1 MPGDVTFDPEE
12 QITWDEIAPSLQ
24 ERFKRLGEMIDIN
37 MDDFNNKINNYRLT
51 ISYDPPMHPEEDRD
65 IWWDLNYDVLRAYT
79 PKDVTAQNKEYLWQY
94 TRAAWYGGASSDV
107 KPEVI
112 PSPTKQW
119 SRVKSLTWIS
129 NVAVNNTYTTDEE
142 NPRSQQ
148 YTANKEGYYRLRDNC
163 MVYAYN
169 AQTSYTH
176 DGGQITV
183 VVYKQA
189 KTGDN
194 TYGEQEE
201 VYRATYD
208 SKGTNQ
214 ALDEVTKLYPEKLIQ
229 LAQGDRLQMTVTSNR
244 NPSSTDEVE
253 IYQIACIYVYRMNF
267 GDPNTPL
274 SGGSQNNP

>member
-1 MPGDVTFDPEE
+1 MPGDITYDPEE

-24 ERFKRLGEMIDIN
+24 DRFKQLAESIDIN
-37 MDDFNNKINNYRLT
+37 MDNFNNKINNYRLT
-51 ISYDPPMHPEEDRD
+51 ISYDPPLNAEQDRD

-79 PKDVTAQNKEYLWQY
+79 PTDVTAQDKTYKWQY

-112 PSPTKQW
+112 PSPTVQW

-129 NVAVNNTYTTDEE
+129 NVASNGQYTTTDE
-142 NPRSQQ
+142 NPRTMQ

-176 DGGQITV
+176 DGGQLTV

-189 KTGDN
+189 KDGDS
-194 TYGEQEE
+194 YGDQEE
-201 VYRATYD
+201 IYRVTYD
-208 SKGTNQ
+208 SKGINQ
-214 ALDEVTKLYPEKLIQ
+214 AYDEVTKLYPETLIQ
-229 LAQGDRLQMTVTSNR
+229 LKQGDRIQMVATSNR

-253 IYQIACIYVYRMNF
+253 IYQIACIYVFRMNF

>member
-1 MPGDVTFDPEE
+1 MPGDITYDPEE

-24 ERFKRLGEMIDIN
+24 DRFKRLAESIDIN

-51 ISYDPPMHPEEDRD
+51 ISYDPPLNAEQDRD

-79 PKDVTAQNKEYLWQY
+79 PTDVTAQDKTYKWQY

-112 PSPTKQW
+112 PSPTVQW

-129 NVAVNNTYTTDEE
+129 NVASNGQYTTTGE
-142 NPRSQQ
+142 NPRTMQ

-169 AQTSYTH
+169 AQTTYTH
-176 DGGQITV
+176 DGGQLTV

-189 KTGDN
+189 KNGDS
-194 TYGEQEE
+194 YEDQEE
-201 VYRATYD
+201 IYRVTYD
-208 SKGTNQ
+208 SKGISQ
-214 ALDEVTKLYPEKLIQ
+214 AYNEVTKLYPEKLIQ
-229 LAQGDRLQMTVTSNR
+229 LKQGDRIQMVATSNR

-253 IYQIACIYVYRMNF
+253 IYQIACIYIFRMNF

>member
-1 MPGDVTFDPEE
+1 MPGDITYDPEE

-24 ERFKRLGEMIDIN
+24 DRFKRLAESIDIN
-37 MDDFNNKINNYRLT
+37 MDNFNNKINNYRLT
-51 ISYDPPMHPEEDRD
+51 ISYDPPLNAEQDRD

-79 PKDVTAQNKEYLWQY
+79 PTDITAQDKTYKWQY

-112 PSPTKQW
+112 PSPTVQW

-129 NVAVNNTYTTDEE
+129 NVASNGQYTTTDE
-142 NPRSQQ
+142 NPRTMQ

-176 DGGQITV
+176 DGGQLTV

-189 KTGDN
+189 KDGDS
-194 TYGEQEE
+194 YGDQEE
-201 VYRATYD
+201 IYRVTYD
-208 SKGTNQ
+208 SKGINQ
-214 ALDEVTKLYPEKLIQ
+214 AFNEVTKLYPETLIQ
-229 LAQGDRLQMTVTSNR
+229 LKQGDRIQMVATSNR

-253 IYQIACIYVYRMNF
+253 IYQIACIYVFRMNF

>member
-1 MPGDVTFDPEE
+1 MPGDITYDPEE

-24 ERFKRLGEMIDIN
+24 DRFKRLAESIDIN
-37 MDDFNNKINNYRLT
+37 MDNFNNKINNYRLT
-51 ISYDPPMHPEEDRD
+51 ISYDPPLNAEQDRD

-79 PKDVTAQNKEYLWQY
+79 PTDITAQDKTYKWQY

-112 PSPTKQW
+112 PSPTVQW

-129 NVAVNNTYTTDEE
+129 NVASNGQYTTTDE
-142 NPRSQQ
+142 NPRTMQ

-176 DGGQITV
+176 DGGQLTV

-189 KTGDN
+189 KNGDS
-194 TYGEQEE
+194 YEEQEE
-201 VYRATYD
+201 IYRVTYD
-208 SKGTNQ
+208 SKGINQ
-214 ALDEVTKLYPEKLIQ
+214 AYNEVTKLYPETLIQ
-229 LAQGDRLQMTVTSNR
+229 LKQGDRIQMVATSNR

-253 IYQIACIYVYRMNF
+253 IYQIACIYVFRMNF

-274 SGGSQNNP
+274 SGGSRNNP

>member
-1 MPGDVTFDPEE
+1 MPGDITYDPEE

-24 ERFKRLGEMIDIN
+24 DRFKRLAESIDIN
-37 MDDFNNKINNYRLT
+37 MDNFNNKINNYRLT
-51 ISYDPPMHPEEDRD
+51 ISYDPPLNAEQDRD

-79 PKDVTAQNKEYLWQY
+79 PTDVTAQDKTYKWQY
-94 TRAAWYGGASSDV
+94 TRAAWYGGASSDI

-112 PSPTKQW
+112 PSPTVQW

-129 NVAVNNTYTTDEE
+129 NVASNGQYTTTDE
-142 NPRSQQ
+142 NPRTMQ

-176 DGGQITV
+176 DGGQLTV

-189 KTGDN
+189 KDGDS
-194 TYGEQEE
+194 YEEQEE
-201 VYRATYD
+201 IYRVTYD
-208 SKGTNQ
+208 SKGINQ
-214 ALDEVTKLYPEKLIQ
+214 AYDEVTKLYPETLIQ
-229 LAQGDRLQMTVTSNR
+229 LKQGDRIQMVATSNR

-253 IYQIACIYVYRMNF
+253 IYQIACIYVFRMNF

>member
-1 MPGDVTFDPEE
+1 MPGDITYDPEE

-24 ERFKRLGEMIDIN
+24 DRFKRLAESIDIN
-37 MDDFNNKINNYRLT
+37 MDNFNNKINNYRLT
-51 ISYDPPMHPEEDRD
+51 ISYDPPLNAEQDRD

-79 PKDVTAQNKEYLWQY
+79 PTDVTAQDKTYKWQY

-112 PSPTKQW
+112 PSPTVQW

-129 NVAVNNTYTTDEE
+129 NVASNGQYTTTDE
-142 NPRSQQ
+142 NPRTMQ

-176 DGGQITV
+176 DGGQLTV

-189 KTGDN
+189 KDGDS
-194 TYGEQEE
+194 YGAQEE
-201 VYRATYD
+201 IYRVTYD
-208 SKGTNQ
+208 SKGINQ
-214 ALDEVTKLYPEKLIQ
+214 AYDEVTKLYPETLIQ
-229 LAQGDRLQMTVTSNR
+229 LKQGDRIQMVATSNR

-253 IYQIACIYVYRMNF
+253 IYQIACIYVFRMNF

>member
-1 MPGDVTFDPEE
+1 MPGDITYDPEE

-24 ERFKRLGEMIDIN
+24 DRFKQLAESIDIN
-37 MDDFNNKINNYRLT
+37 MDNFNNKINNYRLT
-51 ISYDPPMHPEEDRD
+51 ISYDPPLNAEQDRD

-79 PKDVTAQNKEYLWQY
+79 PTDVTAQDKTYKWQY

-112 PSPTKQW
+112 PSPTVQW

-129 NVAVNNTYTTDEE
+129 NVASNGQYTTTDE
-142 NPRSQQ
+142 NPRTMQ

-176 DGGQITV
+176 DGGQLTV

-189 KTGDN
+189 KNGDS
-194 TYGEQEE
+194 YGAQEE
-201 VYRATYD
+201 IYRVTYD
-208 SKGTNQ
+208 SKGINQ
-214 ALDEVTKLYPEKLIQ
+214 AYNEVTKLYPETLIQ
-229 LAQGDRLQMTVTSNR
+229 LKQGDRIQMVATSNR

-253 IYQIACIYVYRMNF
+253 IYQIACIYVFRMNF

>member
-1 MPGDVTFDPEE
+1 MPGDITYDPEE

-24 ERFKRLGEMIDIN
+24 DRFKRLAESIDIN
-37 MDDFNNKINNYRLT
+37 MDNFNNKINNYRLT
-51 ISYDPPMHPEEDRD
+51 ISYDPPLNAEQDRD

-79 PKDVTAQNKEYLWQY
+79 PTDVTAQDKTYKWQY

-112 PSPTKQW
+112 PSPTVQW

-129 NVAVNNTYTTDEE
+129 NVASNGQYTTTDE
-142 NPRSQQ
+142 NPRTMQ

-176 DGGQITV
+176 DGGQLTV

-189 KTGDN
+189 KNGDS
-194 TYGEQEE
+194 YDEQEE
-201 VYRATYD
+201 IYRVTYD
-208 SKGTNQ
+208 SKGINQ
-214 ALDEVTKLYPEKLIQ
+214 AYDEVTKLYPETLIQ
-229 LAQGDRLQMTVTSNR
+229 LKQGDRIQMVATSNR

-253 IYQIACIYVYRMNF
+253 IYQIACIYVFRMNF

>member
-1 MPGDVTFDPEE
+1 MPGDITYDPEE

-24 ERFKRLGEMIDIN
+24 DRFKRLAESIDIN
-37 MDDFNNKINNYRLT
+37 MDNFNNKINNYRLT
-51 ISYDPPMHPEEDRD
+51 ISYDPPLNAEQDRD

-79 PKDVTAQNKEYLWQY
+79 PTDVTAQDKTYKWQY

-112 PSPTKQW
+112 PSPTVQW

-129 NVAVNNTYTTDEE
+129 NVASNGQYTTTDE
-142 NPRSQQ
+142 NPRTMQ

-176 DGGQITV
+176 DGGQLTV

-189 KTGDN
+189 KNGDS
-194 TYGEQEE
+194 YEEQEE
-201 VYRATYD
+201 IYRVTYD
-208 SKGTNQ
+208 SKGINQ
-214 ALDEVTKLYPEKLIQ
+214 AYDEVTKLYPETLIQ
-229 LAQGDRLQMTVTSNR
+229 LKQGDRIQMVATSNR

-253 IYQIACIYVYRMNF
+253 IYQIACIYVFRMNF

>member
-1 MPGDVTFDPEE
+1 MPGDITYDPEE

-24 ERFKRLGEMIDIN
+24 DRFKRLAESIDIN
-37 MDDFNNKINNYRLT
+37 MDNFNNKINNYRLT
-51 ISYDPPMHPEEDRD
+51 ISYDPPLNAEQDRD

-79 PKDVTAQNKEYLWQY
+79 PTDVTAQDKTYKWQY

-112 PSPTKQW
+112 PSPTVQW

-129 NVAVNNTYTTDEE
+129 NVASNGQYTTTDE
-142 NPRSQQ
+142 NPRTMQ

-176 DGGQITV
+176 DGGQLTV

-189 KTGDN
+189 KNGDS
-194 TYGEQEE
+194 YGAQEE
-201 VYRATYD
+201 IYRATYD
-208 SKGTNQ
+208 SKGINQ
-214 ALDEVTKLYPEKLIQ
+214 AYNEVTKLYPETLIQ
-229 LAQGDRLQMTVTSNR
+229 LKQGDRIQMVATSNR

-253 IYQIACIYVYRMNF
+253 IYQIACIYVFRMNF

>member
-1 MPGDVTFDPEE
+1 MPGDITYDPEE

-24 ERFKRLGEMIDIN
+24 DRFKRLAESIDIN
-37 MDDFNNKINNYRLT
+37 MDNFNNKINNYRLT
-51 ISYDPPMHPEEDRD
+51 ISYDPPLNAEQDRD

-79 PKDVTAQNKEYLWQY
+79 PTDVTAQDKTYKWQY

-112 PSPTKQW
+112 PSPTVQW

-129 NVAVNNTYTTDEE
+129 NVASNGQYTTTGE
-142 NPRSQQ
+142 NPRNMQ

-176 DGGQITV
+176 DGGQLTV

-189 KTGDN
+189 KDGDS
-194 TYGEQEE
+194 YGDQEE
-201 VYRATYD
+201 IYRVTYD
-208 SKGTNQ
+208 SKGINQ
-214 ALDEVTKLYPEKLIQ
+214 AYNEVTKLYPETLIQ
-229 LAQGDRLQMTVTSNR
+229 LKQGDRIQMVATSNR

-253 IYQIACIYVYRMNF
+253 IYQIACIYVFRMNF

-274 SGGSQNNP
+274 SGGSQNKP

>member
-51 ISYDPPMHPEEDRD
+51 ISYDPPIHPEEDRD

-129 NVAVNNTYTTDEE
+129 NVAVNNTYTTNEE

-163 MVYAYN
+163 MIYAYN

-244 NPSSTDEVE
+244 NPSSTDDVE

>member
-51 ISYDPPMHPEEDRD
+51 ISYDPPLHPEEDRD

-129 NVAVNNTYTTDEE
+129 NVAVNNTYTTNEE

-183 VVYKQA
+183 VVYKQT

>member
-1 MPGDVTFDPEE
+1 MPGDITYDPEE

-24 ERFKRLGEMIDIN
+24 DRFKRLAESIDIN
-37 MDDFNNKINNYRLT
+37 MDNFNNKINNYRLT
-51 ISYDPPMHPEEDRD
+51 ISYDPPLNAEQDRD

-79 PKDVTAQNKEYLWQY
+79 PTDITAQDKTYKWQY

-112 PSPTKQW
+112 PSPTVQW

-129 NVAVNNTYTTDEE
+129 NVASNGQYTTTDE
-142 NPRSQQ
+142 NPRTMQ

-176 DGGQITV
+176 DGGQLTV

-189 KTGDN
+189 KDGDS
-194 TYGEQEE
+194 YGDQEE
-201 VYRATYD
+201 IYRVTYD
-208 SKGTNQ
+208 SKGINQ
-214 ALDEVTKLYPEKLIQ
+214 AYNEVTKLYPETLIQ
-229 LAQGDRLQMTVTSNR
+229 LKQGDRIQMVATSNR

-253 IYQIACIYVYRMNF
+253 IYQIACIYVFRMNF

>member
-1 MPGDVTFDPEE
+1 MPGDITYDPEE

-24 ERFKRLGEMIDIN
+24 DRFKRLAESIDIN
-37 MDDFNNKINNYRLT
+37 MDNFNNKINNYRLT
-51 ISYDPPMHPEEDRD
+51 ISYDPPLNAEQDRD

-79 PKDVTAQNKEYLWQY
+79 PTDITAQDKTYKWQY

-112 PSPTKQW
+112 PSPTVQW

-129 NVAVNNTYTTDEE
+129 NVASNGQYTTADE
-142 NPRSQQ
+142 NPRTMQ

-169 AQTSYTH
+169 AQTAYTH
-176 DGGQITV
+176 DGGQLTV

-189 KTGDN
+189 KDGDS
-194 TYGEQEE
+194 YGDQEE
-201 VYRATYD
+201 IYRVTYD
-208 SKGTNQ
+208 SKGINQ
-214 ALDEVTKLYPEKLIQ
+214 AYDEVTKLYPETLIQ
-229 LAQGDRLQMTVTSNR
+229 LKQGDRIQMVATSNR

-253 IYQIACIYVYRMNF
+253 IYQIACIYVFRMNF

>member
-1 MPGDVTFDPEE
+1 MPGDITYDPEE

-24 ERFKRLGEMIDIN
+24 DRFKRLAESIDIN
-37 MDDFNNKINNYRLT
+37 MDNFNNKINNYRLT
-51 ISYDPPMHPEEDRD
+51 ISYDPPLNAEQDRD

-79 PKDVTAQNKEYLWQY
+79 PTDVTAQDKTYKWQY

-112 PSPTKQW
+112 PSPTVQW

-129 NVAVNNTYTTDEE
+129 NVASNGQYTTTDE
-142 NPRSQQ
+142 NPRTMQ

-176 DGGQITV
+176 DGGQLTV

-189 KTGDN
+189 KDGDS
-194 TYGEQEE
+194 YGDQEE
-201 VYRATYD
+201 IYRVTYD
-208 SKGTNQ
+208 SKGINQ
-214 ALDEVTKLYPEKLIQ
+214 AYDEVTKLYPETLIQ
-229 LAQGDRLQMTVTSNR
+229 LKQGDRIQMVATSNR

-253 IYQIACIYVYRMNF
+253 IYQIACIYVFRMNF

>member
-1 MPGDVTFDPEE
+1 MPGDITYDPEE

-24 ERFKRLGEMIDIN
+24 DRFKRLAESIDIN
-37 MDDFNNKINNYRLT
+37 MDNFNNKINNYRLT
-51 ISYDPPMHPEEDRD
+51 ISYDPPLNAEQDRD

-79 PKDVTAQNKEYLWQY
+79 PTDVTAQDKTYKWQY

-112 PSPTKQW
+112 PSPTVQW

-129 NVAVNNTYTTDEE
+129 NVASNGQYTTTDE
-142 NPRSQQ
+142 NPRTMQ

-176 DGGQITV
+176 DGGQLTV

-189 KTGDN
+189 KNGDS
-194 TYGEQEE
+194 YGAQEE
-201 VYRATYD
+201 IYRATYD
-208 SKGTNQ
+208 SKGINQ
-214 ALDEVTKLYPEKLIQ
+214 AYNEVTKLYPETLIQ
-229 LAQGDRLQMTVTSNR
+229 LKQGDRIQMVATSNR

-253 IYQIACIYVYRMNF
+253 IYQIACIYVFRMNF

-274 SGGSQNNP
+274 SGGSQNKP

>member
-129 NVAVNNTYTTDEE
+129 NVAVNNTYTTNEE

-194 TYGEQEE
+194 IYGEQEE

>member
-1 MPGDVTFDPEE
+1 MPGDITYDPEE

-24 ERFKRLGEMIDIN
+24 DRFKRLAESIDIN
-37 MDDFNNKINNYRLT
+37 MDNFNNKINNYRLT
-51 ISYDPPMHPEEDRD
+51 ISYDPPLNAEQDRD

-79 PKDVTAQNKEYLWQY
+79 PTDVTAQDKTYKWQY

-112 PSPTKQW
+112 PSPTVQW

-129 NVAVNNTYTTDEE
+129 NVASNGQYTTTDE
-142 NPRSQQ
+142 NPRTIQ

-176 DGGQITV
+176 DGGQLTV

-189 KTGDN
+189 KNGDR
-194 TYGEQEE
+194 YDAQKEI
-201 VYRATYD
+201 YRVTYD
-208 SKGTNQ
+208 SKGINQ
-214 ALDEVTKLYPEKLIQ
+214 AYDEVTKLYPETLIQ
-229 LAQGDRLQMTVTSNR
+229 LKQGDRIQMVATSNR

-253 IYQIACIYVYRMNF
+253 IYQIACIYVFRMNF

>member
-51 ISYDPPMHPEEDRD
+51 ISYDPPIHPEEDRD

-129 NVAVNNTYTTDEE
+129 NVAVNNTYTTNEE

>member
-1 MPGDVTFDPEE
+1 MPGDITYDPEE

-24 ERFKRLGEMIDIN
+24 DRFKRLAESIDIN
-37 MDDFNNKINNYRLT
+37 MDNFNNKINNYRLT
-51 ISYDPPMHPEEDRD
+51 ISYDPPLNAEQDRD

-79 PKDVTAQNKEYLWQY
+79 PTDVTAQDKTYKWQY

-112 PSPTKQW
+112 PSPTVQW

-129 NVAVNNTYTTDEE
+129 NVASNGQYTTTDE
-142 NPRSQQ
+142 NPRTMQ

-176 DGGQITV
+176 DGGQLTV

-189 KTGDN
+189 KNGDS
-194 TYGEQEE
+194 YGAQEE
-201 VYRATYD
+201 IYRVTYD
-208 SKGTNQ
+208 SKGINQ
-214 ALDEVTKLYPEKLIQ
+214 AYDEVTKLYPETLIQ
-229 LAQGDRLQMTVTSNR
+229 LKQGDRIQMVATSNR

-253 IYQIACIYVYRMNF
+253 IYQIACIYVFRMNF

-274 SGGSQNNP
+274 SGGSRNNP

>member
-1 MPGDVTFDPEE
+1 MPGDITYDPEE

-24 ERFKRLGEMIDIN
+24 DRFKRLAESIDIN
-37 MDDFNNKINNYRLT
+37 MDNFNNKINNYRLT
-51 ISYDPPMHPEEDRD
+51 ISYDPPLNAEQDRD

-79 PKDVTAQNKEYLWQY
+79 PTDVTAQDKTYKWQY

-112 PSPTKQW
+112 PSPTVQW

-129 NVAVNNTYTTDEE
+129 NVASNGQYTTTDE
-142 NPRSQQ
+142 NPRNMQ
-148 YTANKEGYYRLRDNC
+148 YTANKGGYYRLRDNC

-176 DGGQITV
+176 DGGQLTV

-189 KTGDN
+189 KNGDS
-194 TYGEQEE
+194 YGAQEE
-201 VYRATYD
+201 IYRATYD
-208 SKGTNQ
+208 SKGINQ
-214 ALDEVTKLYPEKLIQ
+214 AYNEVTKLYPETLIQ
-229 LAQGDRLQMTVTSNR
+229 LKQGDRIQMVATSNR

-253 IYQIACIYVYRMNF
+253 IYQIACIYVFRMNF

-274 SGGSQNNP
+274 SGGSQNKP

>member
-1 MPGDVTFDPEE
+1 MPGDITYDPEE

-24 ERFKRLGEMIDIN
+24 DRFKRLAESIDIN
-37 MDDFNNKINNYRLT
+37 MDNFNNKINNYRLT
-51 ISYDPPMHPEEDRD
+51 ISYDPPLNAEQDRD

-79 PKDVTAQNKEYLWQY
+79 PTDITAQDKTYKWQY
-94 TRAAWYGGASSDV
+94 TRAAWYGGASSDI

-112 PSPTKQW
+112 PSPTVQW

-129 NVAVNNTYTTDEE
+129 NVASNGQYTTTDE
-142 NPRSQQ
+142 NPRTMQ

-176 DGGQITV
+176 DGGQLTV

-189 KTGDN
+189 KNGDS
-194 TYGEQEE
+194 YEEQEE
-201 VYRATYD
+201 IYRVTYD
-208 SKGTNQ
+208 SKGINQ
-214 ALDEVTKLYPEKLIQ
+214 AYNEVTKLYPETLIQ
-229 LAQGDRLQMTVTSNR
+229 LKQGDRIQMVATSNR

-253 IYQIACIYVYRMNF
+253 IYQIACIYVFRMNF

>member
-1 MPGDVTFDPEE
+1 MPGDITYDPEE

-24 ERFKRLGEMIDIN
+24 DRFKRLAESIDIN
-37 MDDFNNKINNYRLT
+37 MDNFNNKINNYRLT
-51 ISYDPPMHPEEDRD
+51 ISYDPPLNAEQDRD

-79 PKDVTAQNKEYLWQY
+79 PTDVTAQDKTYKWQY

-112 PSPTKQW
+112 PSPTVQW

-129 NVAVNNTYTTDEE
+129 NVASNGQYSTTDE
-142 NPRSQQ
+142 NPRTMQ

-176 DGGQITV
+176 DGGQLTV

-189 KTGDN
+189 KNGDS
-194 TYGEQEE
+194 YEEQEE
-201 VYRATYD
+201 IYRVTYD
-208 SKGTNQ
+208 SKGINQ
-214 ALDEVTKLYPEKLIQ
+214 AYDEVTKLYPETLIQ
-229 LAQGDRLQMTVTSNR
+229 LKQGDRIQMVATSNR

-253 IYQIACIYVYRMNF
+253 IYQIACIYVFRMNF

>member
-1 MPGDVTFDPEE
+1 MPGDITYDPEE

-24 ERFKRLGEMIDIN
+24 DRFKRLAESIDIN
-37 MDDFNNKINNYRLT
+37 MDNFNNKINNYRLT
-51 ISYDPPMHPEEDRD
+51 ISYDPPLNAEQDRD

-79 PKDVTAQNKEYLWQY
+79 PTDVTAQDKTYKWQY

-112 PSPTKQW
+112 PSPTVQW

-129 NVAVNNTYTTDEE
+129 NVASNGQYTTTDE
-142 NPRSQQ
+142 NPRTMQ

-176 DGGQITV
+176 DGGQLTV

-189 KTGDN
+189 KDGDS
-194 TYGEQEE
+194 YGAQEE
-201 VYRATYD
+201 IYRVTYD
-208 SKGTNQ
+208 SKGINQ
-214 ALDEVTKLYPEKLIQ
+214 AYNEVTKLYPETLIQ
-229 LAQGDRLQMTVTSNR
+229 LKQGDRIQMVATSNR

-253 IYQIACIYVYRMNF
+253 IYQIACIYVFRMNF

>member
-129 NVAVNNTYTTDEE
+129 NVAVNNTYTTNEE

-214 ALDEVTKLYPEKLIQ
+214 ALDEVTKLYPEKLIE

>member
-1 MPGDVTFDPEE
+1 MPGDITYDPEE

-24 ERFKRLGEMIDIN
+24 DRFKWLAESIDIN
-37 MDDFNNKINNYRLT
+37 MDNFNNKINNYRLT
-51 ISYDPPMHPEEDRD
+51 ISYDPPLNAEQDRD

-79 PKDVTAQNKEYLWQY
+79 PTDVTAQDKTYKWQY

-112 PSPTKQW
+112 PSPTVQW

-129 NVAVNNTYTTDEE
+129 NVASNGQYTTTDE
-142 NPRSQQ
+142 NPRTMQ

-176 DGGQITV
+176 DGGQLTV

-189 KTGDN
+189 KNGDR
-194 TYGEQEE
+194 YGDQEE
-201 VYRATYD
+201 IYRVTYD
-208 SKGTNQ
+208 SKGINQ
-214 ALDEVTKLYPEKLIQ
+214 AYNEITKLYPETLIQ
-229 LAQGDRLQMTVTSNR
+229 LKQGDRIQMVATSNR

-253 IYQIACIYVYRMNF
+253 IYQIACIYVFRMNF

-274 SGGSQNNP
+274 SGGSQNKP

>member
-1 MPGDVTFDPEE
+1 MPGDITYDPEE

-24 ERFKRLGEMIDIN
+24 DRFKRLAESIDIN
-37 MDDFNNKINNYRLT
+37 MDNFNNKINNYRLT
-51 ISYDPPMHPEEDRD
+51 ISYDPPLNAEQDRD

-79 PKDVTAQNKEYLWQY
+79 PTDVTAQDKTYKWQY

-112 PSPTKQW
+112 PSPTVQW

-129 NVAVNNTYTTDEE
+129 NVASNGQYTTTDE
-142 NPRSQQ
+142 NPRTMQ

-176 DGGQITV
+176 DGGQLTV

-189 KTGDN
+189 KDGDS
-194 TYGEQEE
+194 YEEQEE
-201 VYRATYD
+201 IYRVTYD
-208 SKGTNQ
+208 SKGINQ
-214 ALDEVTKLYPEKLIQ
+214 AYDEVTKLYPETLIQ
-229 LAQGDRLQMTVTSNR
+229 LKQGDRIQMVATSNR

-253 IYQIACIYVYRMNF
+253 IYQIACIYVFRMNF

>member
-1 MPGDVTFDPEE
+1 MPGDITYDPEE

-24 ERFKRLGEMIDIN
+24 DRFKRLAESIDIN
-37 MDDFNNKINNYRLT
+37 MDNFNNKINNYRLT
-51 ISYDPPMHPEEDRD
+51 ISYDPPLNAEQDRD
-65 IWWDLNYDVLRAYT
+65 IWWDLNYDVIRAYT
-79 PKDVTAQNKEYLWQY
+79 PTDVTAQDKTYKWQY
-94 TRAAWYGGASSDV
+94 TRAAWYGGASSDI

-112 PSPTKQW
+112 PSPTVQW

-129 NVAVNNTYTTDEE
+129 NVASNGQYTTTDE
-142 NPRSQQ
+142 NPRTMQ

-176 DGGQITV
+176 DGGQLTV

-189 KTGDN
+189 KNGDS
-194 TYGEQEE
+194 YEEQEE
-201 VYRATYD
+201 IYRVTYD
-208 SKGTNQ
+208 SKGINQ
-214 ALDEVTKLYPEKLIQ
+214 AYNEVTKLYPETLIQ
-229 LAQGDRLQMTVTSNR
+229 LKQGDRIQMVATSNR

-253 IYQIACIYVYRMNF
+253 IYQIACIYVFRMNF

>member
-1 MPGDVTFDPEE
+1 MPGDITYDPEE

-24 ERFKRLGEMIDIN
+24 DRFKRLAESIDIN
-37 MDDFNNKINNYRLT
+37 MDNFNNKINNYRLT
-51 ISYDPPMHPEEDRD
+51 ISYDPPLNAEQDRD

-79 PKDVTAQNKEYLWQY
+79 PTDVTAQDKTYKWQY

-112 PSPTKQW
+112 PSPTVQW

-129 NVAVNNTYTTDEE
+129 NVASNGQYTTTDE
-142 NPRSQQ
+142 NPRTMQ

-176 DGGQITV
+176 DGGQLTV

-189 KTGDN
+189 KNGDR
-194 TYGEQEE
+194 YGDQEE
-201 VYRATYD
+201 IYRVTYD
-208 SKGTNQ
+208 SKGINQ
-214 ALDEVTKLYPEKLIQ
+214 AYNEITKLYPETLIQ
-229 LAQGDRLQMTVTSNR
+229 LKQGDRIQMVATSNR

-253 IYQIACIYVYRMNF
+253 IYQIACIYVFRMNF

-274 SGGSQNNP
+274 SGGSQNKP

>member
-1 MPGDVTFDPEE
+1 MPGDITYDPEE

-24 ERFKRLGEMIDIN
+24 DRFKRLAESIDIN
-37 MDDFNNKINNYRLT
+37 MDNFNNKINNYRLT
-51 ISYDPPMHPEEDRD
+51 ISYDPPLNAEQDRD

-79 PKDVTAQNKEYLWQY
+79 PTDITAQDKTYKWQY

-112 PSPTKQW
+112 PSPTVQW

-129 NVAVNNTYTTDEE
+129 NVASNGQYTTTDE
-142 NPRSQQ
+142 NPRTMQ

-169 AQTSYTH
+169 AQTAYTH
-176 DGGQITV
+176 DGGQLTV

-189 KTGDN
+189 KTGDS
-194 TYGEQEE
+194 YGAQEE
-201 VYRATYD
+201 IYRVTYD
-208 SKGTNQ
+208 SKGISQ
-214 ALDEVTKLYPEKLIQ
+214 AYNEVTKLYPEKLIQ
-229 LAQGDRLQMTVTSNR
+229 LKQGDRIQMVATSNR

-253 IYQIACIYVYRMNF
+253 IYQIACIYIFRMNF

>member
-1 MPGDVTFDPEE
+1 MPGDITYDPEE

-24 ERFKRLGEMIDIN
+24 DRFKRLAESIDIN
-37 MDDFNNKINNYRLT
+37 MDNFNNKINNYRLT
-51 ISYDPPMHPEEDRD
+51 ISYDPPLNAEQDRD

-79 PKDVTAQNKEYLWQY
+79 PTDVTAQDKTYKWQY

-112 PSPTKQW
+112 PSPTVQW

-129 NVAVNNTYTTDEE
+129 NVASNGQYTTTDE
-142 NPRSQQ
+142 NPRTMQ

-176 DGGQITV
+176 DGGQLTV

-189 KTGDN
+189 KDGDS
-194 TYGEQEE
+194 YGDQEE
-201 VYRATYD
+201 IYRVTYD
-208 SKGTNQ
+208 SKGINQ
-214 ALDEVTKLYPEKLIQ
+214 AYNEVTKLYPETLIQ
-229 LAQGDRLQMTVTSNR
+229 LKQGDRIQMVATSNR

-253 IYQIACIYVYRMNF
+253 IYQIACIYVFRMNF

-274 SGGSQNNP
+274 SGGSQNKP

>member
-1 MPGDVTFDPEE
+1 MPGDITYDPEE

-24 ERFKRLGEMIDIN
+24 DRFKQLAESIDIN
-37 MDDFNNKINNYRLT
+37 MDNFNNKINNYRLT
-51 ISYDPPMHPEEDRD
+51 ISYDPPLNAEQDRD

-79 PKDVTAQNKEYLWQY
+79 PTDVTAQDKTYKWQY

-112 PSPTKQW
+112 PSPTVQW

-129 NVAVNNTYTTDEE
+129 NVASNGQYTTTDE
-142 NPRSQQ
+142 NPRTMQ

-176 DGGQITV
+176 DGGQLTV

-189 KTGDN
+189 KDGDS
-194 TYGEQEE
+194 YGDQEE
-201 VYRATYD
+201 IYRVTYD
-208 SKGTNQ
+208 SKGINQ
-214 ALDEVTKLYPEKLIQ
+214 AYNEVTKLYPETLIQ
-229 LAQGDRLQMTVTSNR
+229 LKQGDRIQMVATSNR

-253 IYQIACIYVYRMNF
+253 IYQIACIYVFRMNF

>member
-79 PKDVTAQNKEYLWQY
+79 PKDVTAQKKEYLWQY

-129 NVAVNNTYTTDEE
+129 NVAVNNTYTTNEE

-253 IYQIACIYVYRMNF
+253 IYQIACVYVYRMNF

>member
-1 MPGDVTFDPEE
+1 MPGDITYDPEE

-24 ERFKRLGEMIDIN
+24 DRFKRLAESIDIN
-37 MDDFNNKINNYRLT
+37 MDNFNNKINNYRLT
-51 ISYDPPMHPEEDRD
+51 ISYDPPLNAEQDRD

-79 PKDVTAQNKEYLWQY
+79 PTDVTAQDKTYKWQY

-112 PSPTKQW
+112 PSPTVQW

-129 NVAVNNTYTTDEE
+129 NVASNGQYTTTDE
-142 NPRSQQ
+142 NPRTMQ

-176 DGGQITV
+176 DGGQLTV

-189 KTGDN
+189 KDGDS
-194 TYGEQEE
+194 YGDQEE
-201 VYRATYD
+201 IYRVTYD
-208 SKGTNQ
+208 SKGINQ
-214 ALDEVTKLYPEKLIQ
+214 AYNEVTKLYPETLIQ
-229 LAQGDRLQMTVTSNR
+229 LKQGDRIQMVATSNR

-253 IYQIACIYVYRMNF
+253 IYQIACIYVFRMNF